1 MPESPELRL
10 AVLGSPIS
18 HSKSP
23 KLHAAAYRA
32 LGLDWGYEAI
42 ELDAAQLGDFVA
54 GLDASWRGLSLT
66 MPHKH
71 VVLSLLDERDPL
83 VDLVGAAN
91 TLLLDDGAR
100 RGFNTDVEGIVRAF
114 ADHGVTALDTVEIL
128 GAGATAQSA
137 LAAAA
142 QLGARAARVVVRNLA
157 RAESLIP
164 LAERLGVALTRERFG
179 DPRGSLSPDA
189 VISTLPGGTSIVRE
203 FPAELRGS
211 AVLFDVAYDPWP
223 SALAASWQQAS
234 GRVVSGLEMLV
245 HQAVAQVRIF
255 VSGSADVALSREDE
269 VRDAMRSVVGLGT

>member
-1 MPESPELRL
+1 VPESPELRL

-164 LAERLGVALTRERFG
+164 LAERLGVELTRERFG

>member
-71 VVLSLLDERDPL
+71 VVLSLLDDRDPL

-91 TLLLDDGAR
+91 TLLLADGAR

-114 ADHGVTALDTVEIL
+114 ADHEVTALDTVEIL

-142 QLGARAARVVVRNLA
+142 QLGARAARVVVRDLA

-164 LAERLGVALTRERFG
+164 LAERLGIELTRERFG

-189 VISTLPGGTSIVRE
+189 VISTLPGIL
-203 FPAELRGS
+203 AEGEEPLYKPITVGEHIAAKLRGS
-211 AVLFDVAYDPWP
+211 RDLVNNTDDTEREATRVL
-223 SALAASWQQAS
+223 SA
-234 GRVVSGLEMLV
+234 
-245 HQAVAQVRIF
+245 
-255 VSGSADVALSREDE
+255 SA
-269 VRDAMRSVVGLGT
+269 G

>member
-1 MPESPELRL
+1 MRSSVR
-10 AVLGSPIS
+10 VWGQ
-18 HSKSP
+18 KS
-23 KLHAAAYRA
+23 
-32 LGLDWGYEAI
+32 
-42 ELDAAQLGDFVA
+42 
-54 GLDASWRGLSLT
+54 
-66 MPHKH
+66 
-71 VVLSLLDERDPL
+71 
-83 VDLVGAAN
+83 
-91 TLLLDDGAR
+91 
-100 RGFNTDVEGIVRAF
+100 
-114 ADHGVTALDTVEIL
+114 
-128 GAGATAQSA
+128 ATAQCP
-137 LAAAA
+137 LC
-142 QLGARAARVVVRNLA
+142 RADASSVQPMRNLA

-164 LAERLGVALTRERFG
+164 LAERLGVELTRERFG

>member
-10 AVLGSPIS
+10 AVFGSPIS

-42 ELDAAQLGDFVA
+42 ELDAARLGDFVA

-164 LAERLGVALTRERFG
+164 LAERLGVELTRERFG

>member
-164 LAERLGVALTRERFG
+164 LAERLGVELTRERFG